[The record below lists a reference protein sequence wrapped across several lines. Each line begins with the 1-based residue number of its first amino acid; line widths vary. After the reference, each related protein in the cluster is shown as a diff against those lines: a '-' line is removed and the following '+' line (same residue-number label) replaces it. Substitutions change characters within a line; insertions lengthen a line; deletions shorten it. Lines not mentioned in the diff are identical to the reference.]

1 MATCGIKFQEN
12 QNLNMR
18 EKSQLDNVL
27 DFFHEKRPWSKY
39 KDLILDYY
47 LEPYLQKI
55 KNLRM
60 PILVVDCFAG
70 PGKFDDNQFG
80 SPLII
85 AEKLQKLYESGYKVA
100 GLFIEANKELYK
112 RLEINTRN
120 LTFPIETRYGNF
132 SEFIDEISDLAKGH
146 SVFVYL
152 DPFKPSHLFFDQ
164 MHSVYEQLKTGQS
177 IETLIN
183 FMSWGFL
190 RGIWGSSKYIMPHG
204 KLKTEHPQV
213 LRFNRIAGGTYWQKI
228 AFNDSLSQTDRT
240 DKLAD
245 GYATNLHRWFKYVL
259 PYPIREKYETLYP
272 KYHLVFGSRSH
283 HAVDL
288 MNRAMVKARRE
299 FIKDGF
305 IKGFLFPNQPDKE
318 VIKPEEI
325 KKIVIETCRE
335 TGKTDW
341 TQLRINTTIAH
352 PSLYTDSELNRAI
365 KQAIKDGYLASNC
378 PGTKIQENALIW
390 PIPQKN

>member
-1 MATCGIKFQEN
+1 
-12 QNLNMR
+12 MR
-18 EKSQLDNVL
+18 GKSQLDNVL
-27 DFFHEKRPWSKY
+27 DFFREKRPWSKY

-47 LEPYLQKI
+47 LEPYLQKVKI
-55 KNLRM
+55 LRK

-70 PGKFDDNQFG
+70 PGKFDDDQFG

-85 AEKLQKLYESGYKVA
+85 AEKLQELYKSGYKVTA
-100 GLFIEANKELYK
+100 LFIEADQELYV
-112 RLEINTRN
+112 RLRKNTHN
-120 LTFPIETRYGNF
+120 LNFPIETRFGNF
-132 SEFIDEISDLAKGH
+132 SEFVNEISNLARDH

-152 DPFKPSHLFFDQ
+152 DPFKPSHLLFDQ
-164 MHSVYEQLKTGQS
+164 MRSVYEQLQAGQS
-177 IETLIN
+177 IEVLIN

-190 RGIWGSSKYIMPHG
+190 RGVWGSASHMISSG
-204 KLKTEHPQV
+204 KLKPENPQV
-213 LRFNRIAGGTYWQKI
+213 LRFNQIAGGTYWQKI
-228 AFNDSLSQTDRT
+228 AFDDSLSQTDRT

-245 GYATNLHRWFKYVL
+245 GYASNLHRWFKYVL
-259 PYPIREKYETLYP
+259 TYPIRDKYETSYP

-335 TGKTDW
+335 IGKTDW
-341 TQLRINTTIAH
+341 TQLRINVTIAH

-365 KQAIKDGYLASNC
+365 KQAIKDGDLASNC
-378 PGTKIQENALIW
+378 PGVKIQENALIW
-390 PIPQKN
+390 PIP